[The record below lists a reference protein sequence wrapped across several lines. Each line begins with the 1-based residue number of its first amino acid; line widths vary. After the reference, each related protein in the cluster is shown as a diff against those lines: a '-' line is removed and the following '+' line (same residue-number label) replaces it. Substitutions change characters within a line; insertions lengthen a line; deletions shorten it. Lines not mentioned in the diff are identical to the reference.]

1 MPCYDGRENTHTVYV
16 ESRNQTKRLCAV
28 FSVLQQDGTLE
39 TTLDKV
45 NWTEAGVSRRS
56 TEAWWVRHQEED
68 LVRRRREAAERD
80 RAARR
85 KAVLNKLSPEERTI
99 LGVK

>member
-1 MPCYDGRENTHTVYV
+1 MPCSDGRENTYTVYV
-16 ESRNQTKRLCAV
+16 ESGNQTKRLCAV
-28 FSVLQQDGTLE
+28 FSVLQQAGTLE

-56 TEAWWVRHQEED
+56 TEEWWVRHQEED
-68 LVRRRREAAERD
+68 LVRRRREA
-80 RAARR
+80 
-85 KAVLNKLSPEERTI
+85 VLNKLSPEERKI

>member
-1 MPCYDGRENTHTVYV
+1 MPCNDGRENTYTVYV
-16 ESRNQTKRLCAV
+16 ESGNQTKRLCAV
-28 FSVLQQDGTLE
+28 FSVLQQAGTLE

-56 TEAWWVRHQEED
+56 TEEWWVRHQEED
-68 LVRRRREAAERD
+68 LFRR
-80 RAARR
+80 RR

>member
-1 MPCYDGRENTHTVYV
+1 MPCNDGRENTYTVYV
-16 ESRNQTKRLCAV
+16 ESGNQTKRLCAV
-28 FSVLQQDGTLE
+28 FSVLQQAGTLE

-56 TEAWWVRHQEED
+56 TEEWWVRHQEED
-68 LVRRRREAAERD
+68 LVRRRR
-80 RAARR
+80 
-85 KAVLNKLSPEERTI
+85 KAVLNKLSPEERKI

>member
-1 MPCYDGRENTHTVYV
+1 MPCDDGRENILTVYV
-16 ESRNQTKRLCAV
+16 ESGNQTKRLCAV
-28 FSVLQQDGTLE
+28 FSVLQQAGTLE

-56 TEAWWVRHQEED
+56 TEEWWVRHQEED
-68 LVRRRREAAERD
+68 LFRRRRE
-80 RAARR
+80 
-85 KAVLNKLSPEERTI
+85 AVLNKLSPEERVI

>member
-1 MPCYDGRENTHTVYV
+1 MPCNDGRENTYTVYV
-16 ESRNQTKRLCAV
+16 ESGNQTKRLCAV
-28 FSVLQQDGTLE
+28 FSVLQQAGTLE

-56 TEAWWVRHQEED
+56 TEEWWVRHQEED
-68 LVRRRREAAERD
+68 LVRRRREA
-80 RAARR
+80 
-85 KAVLNKLSPEERTI
+85 VLNKLSPEERKI

>member
-1 MPCYDGRENTHTVYV
+1 MPCNDGRENTYTVYV
-16 ESRNQTKRLCAV
+16 ESGNQTKRLCAV
-28 FSVLQQDGTLE
+28 FSVLQQAGTLE

-56 TEAWWVRHQEED
+56 TEEWWVRHQEED
-68 LVRRRREAAERD
+68 LFRRRRE
-80 RAARR
+80 
-85 KAVLNKLSPEERTI
+85 AVLNKLSPEERKI

>member
-1 MPCYDGRENTHTVYV
+1 MPCNDGRENTYTVYV
-16 ESRNQTKRLCAV
+16 ESGNQTKRLCAV
-28 FSVLQQDGTLE
+28 FSVLQQAGTLE

-56 TEAWWVRHQEED
+56 TEEWWVRHQEED
-68 LVRRRREAAERD
+68 LARR
-80 RAARR
+80 RR
-85 KAVLNKLSPEERTI
+85 KAVLNKLSPEERKI

>member
-1 MPCYDGRENTHTVYV
+1 MPCSDGRENTYTVYV
-16 ESRNQTKRLCAV
+16 ESGNQTKRLCAV
-28 FSVLQQDGTLE
+28 FSVLQQAGTLE

-56 TEAWWVRHQEED
+56 TEEWWVRHQEED
-68 LVRRRREAAERD
+68 LVRRRR
-80 RAARR
+80 
-85 KAVLNKLSPEERTI
+85 KAILKKLSPEERTI